1 MRKLVYV
8 LGALMLGASLVWAV
22 SPSGQSRD
30 CSEVG
35 CSSQVSFRLSTDLR
49 AGVAYTVNACAEDDC
64 RSQTLTVPDDGPVG
78 TGGEGL
84 WLDSDSDVITLELA
98 TGTDWEGIHAVS
110 LRVVTEDG
118 EVAADMT
125 GDVDFERTQPN
136 GPDCPPVCWL
146 AELAA

>member
-8 LGALMLGASLVWAV
+8 LAAVLLGAALVWAV
-22 SPSGQSRD
+22 SPTGQSRD

-35 CSSQVSFRLSTDLR
+35 CSSQVSFQLAAELR
-49 AGVAYTVNACAEDDC
+49 AGVAYNVEACADDDC

-84 WLDSDSDVITLELA
+84 WLDTNDDVITLELPSD
-98 TGTDWEGIHAVS
+98 TNWEGTHAVS

-118 EVAADMT
+118 EEVVDMAGET
-125 GDVDFERTQPN
+125 DFERMQPN

-146 AELAA
+146 AEVTA